1 MSATIE
7 SEESDFGIMD
17 VISCVAIF
25 YEKGKGGFAFC
36 GNKKFWAQLSRNMVS
51 LKALRQTVR

>member
-7 SEESDFGIMD
+7 SEESDFGKMD

-36 GNKKFWAQLSRNMVS
+36 GKKNFGLSFHERWS
-51 LKALRQTVR
+51 P